1 MADGEI
7 MVIEGEEFRRLQML
21 ELEMVAEVDR
31 VCRKH
36 DITYSI
42 CGGTLL
48 GAVRHKGFIPWDDD
62 ADLWMLREDYE
73 RFRKV
78 AHEMDPEICWLQD
91 HETDPEYP
99 WGYSKVRRTGTKFV
113 RIGQE
118 HLKMKTG
125 VMIDIFPLDDCPMSR
140 FGQWLQDKYCFCLR
154 KINYAEVG
162 RMDKRYSAPMRAWYT
177 LLSKIPKQWV
187 FNRVWGMAKHSRN
200 DKPNLVRNLLFPPG
214 CQMYKEAQPEPENWY
229 GLPKSWLFDRAE
241 YEFEGHMF
249 YGPRDYEAQLKW
261 FYGDWTKLPPEDK
274 REPHGPVSYY
284 EF

>member
-7 MVIEGEEFRRLQML
+7 MVIEGEDFRRMQLL
-21 ELEMVAEVDR
+21 ELDMLAEVDR

-36 DITYSI
+36 NITYSI
-42 CGGTLL
+42 VAGTLL

-62 ADLWMLREDYE
+62 ADIAMLREDYE

-91 HETDPEYP
+91 HETDPNYP
-99 WGYSKVRRTGTKFV
+99 WGYSKVRRTGTKYV

-125 VMIDIFPLDDCPMSR
+125 VMIDIFPLDDIPLSPI
-140 FGQWLQDKYCFCLR
+140 GQWLQDKYCFCLR
-154 KINYAEVG
+154 KILYAEVG
-162 RMDKRYSAPMRAWYT
+162 RVDKRYSAPMRAWYT
-177 LLSKIPKQWV
+177 LLSKIPRQWV
-187 FNRVWGMAKHSRN
+187 FDRVWGMAKHSRN
-200 DKPNLVRNLLFPPG
+200 DSPNYVRNLLFPAG
-214 CQMYKEAQPEPENWY
+214 GYVYEESDPEPGMKY
-229 GLPKSWLFDRAE
+229 GSPKEWSTDLVE
-241 YEFEGHMF
+241 YEFEGHKFFGM
-249 YGPRDYEAQLKW
+249 RDYERGLKW
-261 FYGDWTKLPPEDK
+261 MYGDWRALPPEDK

>member
-1 MADGEI
+1 MAAGEI
-7 MVIEGEEFRRLQML
+7 MVIEGEEFRRLQLL
-21 ELEMVAEVDR
+21 ELDMVAEVDR

-36 DITYSI
+36 NVTYSI
-42 CGGTLL
+42 CGGTLI
-48 GAVRHKGFIPWDDD
+48 GAMRHKGFIPWDDD

-73 RFRKV
+73 RFRAV

-125 VMIDIFPLDDCPMSR
+125 VMIDIFPLDDIPKSR

-154 KINYAEVG
+154 KINYAAVG
-162 RMDKRYSAPMRAWYT
+162 RLNMQYSAPMRAWFT

-187 FNRVWGMAKHSRN
+187 FDRVWGMAKHSRN
-200 DKPNLVRNLLFPPG
+200 DSPNLVRNLLFPPG
-214 CQMYKEAQPEPENWY
+214 CQMYPEAEPDPEYWY
-229 GLPKSWLFDRAE
+229 GIPKKWVNDVVE

-249 YGPRDYEAQLKW
+249 YGPRDYEDVLKW
-261 FYGDWTKLPPEDK
+261 MYGDWRKLPPEDK
-274 REPHGPVSYY
+274 RDPHGPVSYY

>member
-1 MADGEI
+1 MAAGEI
-7 MVIEGEEFRRLQML
+7 MVIEGEEFRRLQLL
-21 ELEMVAEVDR
+21 ELDMIAEVDR

-36 DITYSI
+36 NITYSM

-48 GAVRHKGFIPWDDD
+48 GAIRHKGFIPWDDD

-78 AHEMDPEICWLQD
+78 ANEMDPEICWLQD

-99 WGYSKVRRTGTKFV
+99 WGYSKIRRTGTTFI

-125 VMIDIFPLDDCPMSR
+125 VMIDLFPLDDCPKSR
-140 FGQWLQDKYCFCLR
+140 FGQWLQDIYCFCLR

-162 RMDKRYSAPMRAWYT
+162 RLNMEYSAPMRAWFT

-187 FNRVWGMAKHSRN
+187 FDRVWGMAKHSRN
-200 DKPNLVRNLLFPPG
+200 DSPNLVRNLLFPAG
-214 CQMYKEAQPEPENWY
+214 CQMYPEAQPEPENWY
-229 GLPKSWLFDRAE
+229 GMPKKWVVDVVE

-249 YGPRDYEAQLKW
+249 YGARDYEGFLKW
-261 FYGDWTKLPPEDK
+261 MYGDWRKLPPEDK
-274 REPHGPVSYY
+274 RDPHGPVSYY